1 MNELLDVA
9 PSDSTE
15 PTIVTNPA
23 KHKKPVGFFILI
35 TVFALAVVLYGISS
49 FSKKTTQFH
58 QTIDPQSPSK
68 TQLPT
73 ENTQETEQVEATAS
87 NTVEW
92 KTFVSELGFSF
103 DYPSHWGTP
112 TEKVLDAVEALQGDT
127 GKTYQLTFSNTQ
139 EVYASGRSADF
150 SAGRGGRQEDFGVNS
165 NGKTSIEAYLD
176 IVDPGCFTM
185 GNQNSFRALI
195 DFSLVDKPVGG
206 VRLFLPIVSQSILE
220 KIKEEFSIPSE
231 TIDCFSDVEAQNQL
245 IEKGKEIRSM
255 LVANTNLDPETT
267 ANLDIFTRVASSSSI
282 IQ

>member
-1 MNELLDVA
+1 MDQTSNQTFSE
-9 PSDSTE
+9 PMDSLSETQ
-15 PTIVTNPA
+15 PQ
-23 KHKKPVGFFILI
+23 KPYKLI
-35 TVFALAVVLYGISS
+35 GLAVAIIIIAAFLVFLGSTRITT
-49 FSKKTTQFH
+49 KTTQL
-58 QTIDPQSPSK
+58 QQPLESQQPTETETYSIDTQEPEQQKVIDPD
-68 TQLPT
+68 
-73 ENTQETEQVEATAS
+73 
-87 NTVEW
+87 TVEW

-185 GNQNSFRALI
+185 GNQNSFRALV